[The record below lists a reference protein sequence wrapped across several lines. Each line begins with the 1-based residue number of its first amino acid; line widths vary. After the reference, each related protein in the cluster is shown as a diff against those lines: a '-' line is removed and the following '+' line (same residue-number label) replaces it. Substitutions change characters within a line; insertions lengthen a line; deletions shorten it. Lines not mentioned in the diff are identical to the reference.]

1 MFCCM
6 SDSKIAPQEN
16 MIMIDKKKADKYGIS
31 IERYYKLL
39 GYPNMTR
46 ELIDFLHRNGWNFTD
61 TSNDLSLFAEIQT
74 YSDNDV
80 IDDMDIT
87 EYGF

>member
-1 MFCCM
+1 
-6 SDSKIAPQEN
+6 
-16 MIMIDKKKADKYGIS
+16 
-31 IERYYKLL
+31 
-39 GYPNMTR
+39 MTR

-61 TSNDLSLFAEIQT
+61 TSNDLSLFAEIQR

>member
-46 ELIDFLHRNGWNFTD
+46 ELIILVIFYIIFHRYYGVFIHN
-61 TSNDLSLFAEIQT
+61 
-74 YSDNDV
+74 
-80 IDDMDIT
+80 IT
-87 EYGF
+87 LLISF